1 MIISLEQF
9 GYTTKFDSN
18 ELTSVTIY
26 YVDGHADWADDDND
40 WAPKTGVVAVIGGQK
55 KKFEYENIGWKVGYE
70 GIFSD
75 KKVFKDIGTPD
86 SEVDLIYDYLLDI
99 LNNKNNEEKG
109 SNINSS
115 QEDESEEI
123 DDFQSKMSSINSI
136 LDELE
141 NKNEIYQSKSDLRKL
156 SFLNRRIRM
165 ILEIFGKEPTE
176 LFFSGLYADNLILS
190 YKKPTIIEGN
200 KEQIENVD
208 WDPEQMLADRMT
220 EIFTQAQQAYFEKL
234 SDNEKI
240 QYMTIMARITI
251 CIKKM
256 KFYSG

>member
-1 MIISLEQF
+1 MIISLEEF

-18 ELTSVTIY
+18 ELTSVAIY
-26 YVDGHADWADDDND
+26 YVDGVADWADDDND
-40 WAPKTGVVAVIGGQK
+40 YAPKTGVVAVIGGQK
-55 KKFEYENIGWKVGYE
+55 KKFEYENIGWKVGDE
-70 GIFSD
+70 SFFSD

-86 SEVDLIYDYLLDI
+86 YEVDLIYNFLLDI
-99 LNNKNNEEKG
+99 LNNKNNEEKE

-156 SFLNRRIRM
+156 SFLNKRIRM

-208 WDPEQMLADRMT
+208 WDPEQMLIERMT
-220 EIFTQAQQAYFEKL
+220 EIFNQVPSVKL
-234 SDNEKI
+234 SDIEKT

-256 KFYSG
+256 KFYSD

>member
-18 ELTSVTIY
+18 ELTSVAIY
-26 YVDGHADWADDDND
+26 YVDGDADWADDDND

-55 KKFEYENIGWKVGYE
+55 KKFEYENIGWKVGDE

-99 LNNKNNEEKG
+99 LNNKNNEEKE
-109 SNINSS
+109 SNINTS
-115 QEDESEEI
+115 QEDESKEI

-200 KEQIENVD
+200 KEQIENAD
-208 WDPEQMLADRMT
+208 WDSEQMLIERMN
-220 EIFTQAQQAYFEKL
+220 EIFNQVPSVKL
-234 SDNEKI
+234 SDIEKT

-256 KFYSG
+256 KFYSD

>member
-18 ELTSVTIY
+18 ELTSVAIY
-26 YVDGHADWADDDND
+26 YVDGDADWADDDND

-55 KKFEYENIGWKVGYE
+55 KKFEYENIGWKVGDE

-99 LNNKNNEEKG
+99 INNKNNEEKE
-109 SNINSS
+109 SNINTS
-115 QEDESEEI
+115 QEDESKEI

-200 KEQIENVD
+200 KEQIENAD
-208 WDPEQMLADRMT
+208 WDSEQMLIERMN
-220 EIFTQAQQAYFEKL
+220 EIFNQVPSVKL
-234 SDNEKI
+234 SDIEKT
-240 QYMTIMARITI
+240 QYMTIMARIII

-256 KFYSG
+256 KFYSD

>member
-18 ELTSVTIY
+18 ELTSVAIY
-26 YVDGHADWADDDND
+26 YVDGDADWADDDND

-55 KKFEYENIGWKVGYE
+55 KKFEYENIGWKVGDE

-99 LNNKNNEEKG
+99 LNNKNNEEKE
-109 SNINSS
+109 SNINTS
-115 QEDESEEI
+115 QEDESKEI

-200 KEQIENVD
+200 KEQIENAD
-208 WDPEQMLADRMT
+208 WDSEQMLIERMN
-220 EIFTQAQQAYFEKL
+220 EIFNQVPSVKL
-234 SDNEKI
+234 SDIEKT
-240 QYMTIMARITI
+240 QYMTIMARIII

-256 KFYSG
+256 KFYSD

>member
-18 ELTSVTIY
+18 ELTSVAIY
-26 YVDGHADWADDDND
+26 YVDGDADWADDDND

-55 KKFEYENIGWKVGYE
+55 KKFEYENIGWKVGDE

-99 LNNKNNEEKG
+99 LNNKDNEEKE
-109 SNINSS
+109 SNINTS
-115 QEDESEEI
+115 QEDESKEI

-156 SFLNRRIRM
+156 NFLNRRIRM

-200 KEQIENVD
+200 KEQIENAD
-208 WDPEQMLADRMT
+208 WDSEQMLIERMN
-220 EIFTQAQQAYFEKL
+220 EIFNQVPSVKL
-234 SDNEKI
+234 SDIEKT

-256 KFYSG
+256 KFYSD

>member
-1 MIISLEQF
+1 MI
-9 GYTTKFDSN
+9 YN
-18 ELTSVTIY
+18 
-26 YVDGHADWADDDND
+26 
-40 WAPKTGVVAVIGGQK
+40 
-55 KKFEYENIGWKVGYE
+55 
-70 GIFSD
+70 
-75 KKVFKDIGTPD
+75 
-86 SEVDLIYDYLLDI
+86 YLLDI
-99 LNNKNNEEKG
+99 LNNKNNEEKE

-156 SFLNRRIRM
+156 SFLNKRIRM

-208 WDPEQMLADRMT
+208 WDPEQMLVERMT
-220 EIFTQAQQAYFEKL
+220 EIFNQVPSVKL
-234 SDNEKI
+234 SDIEKT
-240 QYMTIMARITI
+240 QYMTIITRITI

-256 KFYSG
+256 KFYSD